1 MRDAGLAAL
10 AYFYFDF
17 RDKEKQ
23 NARSFVTS
31 LLTQLSAYSEPC
43 CNIIFHLYST
53 HGKGAQQPS
62 IEVLT
67 NRLKE
72 MLKVLA
78 QQPVY
83 IIADA
88 LDECPDMSG
97 MPTPRETVLGLVED
111 LIQMQHPSL
120 HVCVTSRPEI
130 DIKDVLEP
138 LAYVAVSLHD
148 ENGQQKDISNY
159 VSKVVYSDRK
169 MRKWRDGE
177 KKLVV
182 EELSQKADGM

>member
-1 MRDAGLAAL
+1 LRDAGLAAL

-53 HGKGAQQPS
+53 HRKGAQQPG

-111 LIQMQHPSL
+111 LIQMQLPSL